1 MSWMLVTKKLLRNV
15 SACERDGDYY
25 LKLSSFLSLRDTE
38 IGITG
43 KGAVLGVCIFLE
55 LVHVF
60 FCGLYLY
67 CLCSLWKRIIK

>member
-1 MSWMLVTKKLLRNV
+1 MSWMLVTKKLLRNA

-60 FCGLYLY
+60 FSAGFICTV
-67 CLCSLWKRIIK
+67 CALC